1 MLYQDTQRDTQK
13 CIFLAGVARSG
24 TTWLADIIRSQ
35 IPCRFIW
42 EPFNPHKVEAFGGF
56 VDFQYRRPD
65 DPAPVLFAYAE
76 NVMNGSVRNR
86 WVDRETDRI
95 FFDYRLI
102 KDVRVNLFLKWLKNR
117 FPEIPFIYVMRHP
130 CAVVL
135 SRMEAH
141 WGSDEDIQAFLS
153 QDKLINDYLSD
164 KMSVIKSATSEEEKH
179 AVVWAI
185 QNLVPLKQFMGQTN
199 NVVFYE
205 NLCLQPEVEIPKIF
219 HIIGTEYRETVFR
232 VVKKPSRTVKK
243 TSAVLTGEDKI
254 ARWEK
259 TLSSRQVNSIL
270 TVVEVFGLNYIYGDS
285 VLPLIGSF

>member
-1 MLYQDTQRDTQK
+1 
-13 CIFLAGVARSG
+13 
-24 TTWLADIIRSQ
+24 
-35 IPCRFIW
+35 
-42 EPFNPHKVEAFGGF
+42 
-56 VDFQYRRPD
+56 
-65 DPAPVLFAYAE
+65 
-76 NVMNGSVRNR
+76 
-86 WVDRETDRI
+86 
-95 FFDYRLI
+95 
-102 KDVRVNLFLKWLKNR
+102 
-117 FPEIPFIYVMRHP
+117 
-130 CAVVL
+130 
-135 SRMEAH
+135 
-141 WGSDEDIQAFLS
+141 
-153 QDKLINDYLSD
+153 
-164 KMSVIKSATSEEEKH
+164 MSVIKSATSEEEKH